1 LLLVRKWLIEARRDA
16 TQEEIARLVGIQ
28 RQYYGMTENG
38 NRRPS
43 VAVAKKIVAVLG
55 FEWTIFLTNWETI

>member
-1 LLLVRKWLIEARRDA
+1 LIRKWLIEARRDA

-28 RQYYGMTENG
+28 RQYYGMIENG

-43 VAVAKKIVAVLG
+43 VAVAKKIGAVLG
-55 FEWTIFLTNWETI
+55 FEWTIFFD

>member
-28 RQYYGMTENG
+28 RQYYGMIENG

-43 VAVAKKIVAVLG
+43 VAVAKKIGAVLG
-55 FEWTIFLTNWETI
+55 FEWTIFFD